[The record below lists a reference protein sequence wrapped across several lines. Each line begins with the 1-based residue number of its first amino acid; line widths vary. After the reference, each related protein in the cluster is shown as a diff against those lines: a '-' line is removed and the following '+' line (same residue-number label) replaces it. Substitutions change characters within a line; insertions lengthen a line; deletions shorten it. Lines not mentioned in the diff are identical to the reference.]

1 MTFISSVI
9 HFAFNEIQLAINS
22 LKGEITMSAQQQL
35 RKMLEKNY
43 GFEFVLAK
51 PTGFGERWQMRCVDG
66 GIEAQLG
73 VHRTCFYAV
82 KSEEAIT
89 ELAGKT
95 SLPTTSRPLC
105 FDTDEKTNICNFL
118 EKTFNV
124 SKRNTRQKVL
134 FAEA

>member
-9 HFAFNEIQLAINS
+9 HFAFNEIQLTINS

-43 GFEFVLAK
+43 GFEFVAAK
-51 PTGFGERWQMRCVDG
+51 RTGFGERWQMRCIDG

-73 VHRTCFYAV
+73 VHRTCFYAS
-82 KSEEAIT
+82 KTEEIIGDAN
-89 ELAGKT
+89 GKT
-95 SLPTTSRPLC
+95 KLPTTARPLC
-105 FDTDEKTNICNFL
+105 FDTDEKTNICVFL

-134 FAEA
+134 FAEV